1 MQRTAMVIA
10 GCLLLACGVSGDADP
25 VSGSHAS
32 SALTPAAIDP
42 GTGSPAQA
50 RDSVR
55 ARSAAEV
62 SVCHRAGERW
72 VPLSLPEAAVK
83 SHVGNHGD
91 FVYDV
96 SAGECCTDADCGAG
110 LSCTVGLVA
119 ESFFFG
125 MCPTAAGGTINDP
138 VGFLLAMGLFG
149 SANGTTPPLA
159 ATLIRDATNNQY
171 SFRFSVNAMSFTV
184 ALANFVGSE
193 TELGSE
199 TQVFVTFPARNAG
212 LIKFNEALFV
222 SYLNLN
228 FRLSPTDEVAFA
240 TATVNLI
247 NATVANF
254 TLDINSSDPET
265 YPVVFLDSG
274 GSYSVLGIRGVYV
287 QPTSYI
293 GNGSGPAGFYLGL
306 LNGSVTANVLVF
318 REAVYDV
325 RL

>member
-1 MQRTAMVIA
+1 MCSRAY
-10 GCLLLACGVSGDADP
+10 L
-25 VSGSHAS
+25 
-32 SALTPAAIDP
+32 P
-42 GTGSPAQA
+42 GT
-50 RDSVR
+50 
-55 ARSAAEV
+55 
-62 SVCHRAGERW
+62 
-72 VPLSLPEAAVK
+72 
-83 SHVGNHGD
+83 
-91 FVYDV
+91 
-96 SAGECCTDADCGAG
+96 T
-110 LSCTVGLVA
+110 
-119 ESFFFG
+119 
-125 MCPTAAGGTINDP
+125 DP
-138 VGFLLAMGLFG
+138 VGFLLAMGVFG
-149 SANGTTPPLA
+149 AVGGITPPIA
-159 ATLIRDATNNQY
+159 GTLIRDANGQY
-171 SFRFSVNAMSFTV
+171 SFRFSVNDMLFTV

-212 LIKFNEALFV
+212 LIKFNEALFI

-293 GNGSGPAGFYLGL
+293 GNGSGPAGFYLGF

-325 RL
+325 SL

>member
-1 MQRTAMVIA
+1 MQRTVMTVV
-10 GCLLLACGVSGDADP
+10 GYLLLACGAPNDAGLLN
-25 VSGSHAS
+25 GSDAS
-32 SALTPAAIDP
+32 SALTLGPHA
-42 GTGSPAQA
+42 TS
-50 RDSVR
+50 
-55 ARSAAEV
+55 SAEIP
-62 SVCHRAGERW
+62 VCHHAGGRW
-72 VPLSLPEAAVK
+72 VPLTLPVAAVK

-96 SAGECCTDADCGAG
+96 SAGQCCTDEDCGAG
-110 LSCTVGLVA
+110 RSCRLSVGLDG
-119 ESFFFG
+119 ESQVG
-125 MCPTAAGGTINDP
+125 MCSRAYLPGATDP
-138 VGFLLAMGLFG
+138 VGFLLAVGVFG
-149 SANGTTPPLA
+149 AAGGITPPIA
-159 ATLIRDATNNQY
+159 GTLTRDATTNQY
-171 SFRFSVNAMSFTV
+171 SLRFSVNAMLFTV

-212 LIKFNEALFV
+212 LIKFNEALFI

-228 FRLSPTDEVAFA
+228 FRLSPTDELAFA